1 MIRPLLQRAWTAA
14 PASLFPAGNARTL
27 RAEEL
32 FAQSEEPRGPV
43 ALPRRRNLRATLTR
57 AVFPRVMEFKVISRE
72 PEKHEFMPVV
82 YLVDRSPVWRRRVPA
97 TVERAIVEEYV
108 APLVQPA
115 PADGFTAAPLSPEA
129 ERRLKLALVERE
141 LAKRARLV
149 DEADPDASCADERA
163 YKMGVLVDFAVG
175 RDADASASAR
185 EQSELYQVTA
195 QLLSTLRQAPYR
207 RALIV
212 PVAVHYCSDG
222 RFLNVR
228 RFAGIRYGA
237 PVLVEDADMR
247 IYVEDPTEFTH
258 FVSARLASSLK
269 MVVPTTATQLE
280 VMRLTRTLHVF
291 CCNVVRDDCFSR
303 RQLAS
308 MNEEILQIHF
318 RTRNHPDMHQLKSTM
333 AKYWATLKKWK
344 LRDEDV
350 NSATALSVE
359 DLPKHPLHFVWLVL
373 SIFELIAGTPMH
385 LLLSGAC
392 DVVYRL
398 QQPMPNSKSGRIDVT
413 LLSSGAV
420 KFCLAFL
427 MVGVFLRI
435 ALMSGPFG
443 TLLLMVVLALPAMNL
458 PRISARFSDMTQ
470 HWKKIQFYLMDPEE
484 WAYLRDTRAVLAR
497 SIHAIVAQYV
507 STDLPPP
514 VLQDKSKSPT
524 SVDSPTA
531 NLTTPADA
539 DPALLGN
546 DEYTLNAH
554 HKIFI
559 NTPRSFPLA
568 FATTMTD
575 RERARRVVYAPKM
588 LRDELWRS
596 IYEALAP
603 GHLRFSALLADNKG
617 DNIPMEMLLHTPFF
631 SAVLS
636 AYIIYQTRPKP
647 LDGVDDGVALWTD
660 DIARAADDGHFDC
673 CASRQSVV
681 EDADFQQQQLGGY
694 ASVREIMEAALQMAL
709 DEEEASA

>member
-1 MIRPLLQRAWTAA
+1 MLTSLLQRAWTSA

-27 RAEEL
+27 RAEEV
-32 FAQSEEPRGPV
+32 FAELSGDAGAQPR
-43 ALPRRRNLRATLTR
+43 PRRRVRALLTR

-82 YLVDRSPVWRRRVPA
+82 YVIDRTPAWKKRVPPYL
-97 TVERAIVEEYV
+97 ERAIIEEYI
-108 APLVQPA
+108 APLIQAA
-115 PADGFTAAPLSPEA
+115 PADAFTSAPLAPDA
-129 ERRLKLALVERE
+129 LRKQQLALIARE
-141 LAKRARLV
+141 LAHRAQLV
-149 DEADPDASCADERA
+149 DETNPDASCADERA
-163 YKMGVLVDFAVG
+163 YKMGVVVDYATTY
-175 RDADASASAR
+175 ASDSMSSR
-185 EQSELYQVTA
+185 EKSELFRVTA
-195 QLLSTLRQAPYR
+195 QLLSTLRQAAYR

-212 PVAVHYCSDG
+212 PVALHFCSDG

-228 RFAGIRYGA
+228 RFAAIRYGA

-247 IYVEDPTEFTH
+247 IFVEDPTEFTH

-269 MVVPTTATQLE
+269 MVPPHSATQLE

-318 RTRNHPDMHQLKSTM
+318 RTRNHPDMHQLKATM

-344 LRDEDV
+344 LRDEDI
-350 NSATALSVE
+350 NSAAALSVE
-359 DLPKHPLHFVWLVL
+359 DLPKHPLHFVWLLVSTIQL
-373 SIFELIAGTPMH
+373 VAGTPMH

-398 QQPMPNSKSGRIDVT
+398 QQPSPSGKTGRIDVGM
-413 LLSSGAV
+413 LSSGAV

-427 MVGVFLRI
+427 LVGVFLRV
-435 ALMSGPFG
+435 ALLSGPLG
-443 TLLLMVVLALPAMNL
+443 TLMLVVVLALPGLNL
-458 PRISARFSDMTQ
+458 PRLSARFDDMTQ

-484 WAYLRDTRAVLAR
+484 WAYLRDTRAILAR
-497 SIHAIVAQYV
+497 SIHAIVAQYM

-524 SVDSPTA
+524 SVDSLNTSAAPI
-531 NLTTPADA
+531 PDA
-539 DPALLGN
+539 ALLLGS
-546 DEYTLNAH
+546 DEYSLNPH
-554 HKIFI
+554 NKIFI
-559 NTPRSFPLA
+559 NAPRGFPLT
-568 FATTMTD
+568 FAANMTD

-588 LRDELWRS
+588 LRDELWRT

-617 DNIPMEMLLHTPFF
+617 DNLPMDMLLKTPFF

-636 AYIIYQTRPKP
+636 AYIIYQTCPKP
-647 LDGVDDGVALWTD
+647 LDSCDDSIAEWTD
-660 DIARAADDGHFDC
+660 DIARAASDDGHLDSEASCGSGDGEDC
-673 CASRQSVV
+673 
-681 EDADFQQQQLGGY
+681 QQELGGFG
-694 ASVREIMEAALQMAL
+694 SVREIIEAALQMAL
-709 DEEEASA
+709 DEEETVS